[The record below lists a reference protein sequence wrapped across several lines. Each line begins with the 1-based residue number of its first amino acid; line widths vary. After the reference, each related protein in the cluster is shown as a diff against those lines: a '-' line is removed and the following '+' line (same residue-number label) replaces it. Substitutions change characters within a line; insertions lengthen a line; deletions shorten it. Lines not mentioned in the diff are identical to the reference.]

1 MEFYMTT
8 KTIPSLTIVALMTA
22 GLFST
27 AAHAN
32 KHEPGLDI
40 CVKNA
45 MELHPGKIV
54 SLRAELENDK
64 HQFELDIKGDD
75 GQNWE
80 VECDSKT
87 GKVLE
92 VEREVAADDEEF
104 TSQAKVRL
112 DEALKT
118 ALDAYPGAVMKIEY
132 EIEADGKP
140 SYEFDIKDKDGQLW
154 EVEVD
159 AITGELKPVE
169 KVLYQIGE

>member
-1 MEFYMTT
+1 MNI
-8 KTIPSLTIVALMTA
+8 KTIPAMTILALMTA
-22 GLFST
+22 GLFTT
-27 AAHAN
+27 AAHAD
-32 KHEPGLDI
+32 KHASLDK
-40 CVKNA
+40 CVASA

-54 SLRAELENDK
+54 SLRAEMEDK
-64 HQFELDIKGDD
+64 NHQFELDIDGDD
-75 GQNWE
+75 GKQWE

-92 VEREVAADDEEF
+92 TEREVAADDEEF

-132 EIEADGKP
+132 EIEDSGP
-140 SYEFDIKDKDGQLW
+140 SYEFDIKAEDGQLL

-159 AITGELKPVE
+159 AISGELKPVE

>member
-1 MEFYMTT
+1 MNI
-8 KTIPSLTIVALMTA
+8 KTIPSMTILALMTA

-27 AAHAN
+27 AAHAHDHT
-32 KHEPGLDI
+32 KGGLDM

-45 MELHPGKIV
+45 MELHPGEIV
-54 SLRAELENDK
+54 SLRAEMEDK
-64 HQFELDIKGDD
+64 NHQFELDIDGDD
-75 GQNWE
+75 GKQWE

-87 GKVLE
+87 GKILD

-132 EIEADGKP
+132 EIEDSGP

-159 AITGELKPVE
+159 AVTGELKPVE
-169 KVLYQIGE
+169 KVLYQIGG

>member
-1 MEFYMTT
+1 MNI
-8 KTIPSLTIVALMTA
+8 KTIPAMTILALMTA

-27 AAHAN
+27 ATHAD
-32 KHEPGLDI
+32 KHASLDK
-40 CVKNA
+40 CVASA

-54 SLRAELENDK
+54 SLRAEMEDK
-64 HQFELDIKGDD
+64 NHQFELDIDGDD
-75 GQNWE
+75 GKQWE

-92 VEREVAADDEEF
+92 TEREVAADDEEF

-132 EIEADGKP
+132 EIEDSGP
-140 SYEFDIKDKDGQLW
+140 SYEFDIKAEDGQLL

-159 AITGELKPVE
+159 AISGELKPVE